1 MKMITHEEL
10 KNEMERL
17 GYYPTEELVFEA
29 WNGLFMFG
37 LGEINPGQDIFAAC
51 LEGPPGAGKTFY
63 AETYCKL
70 AKQIYNEEVSL
81 VEYQCDAT
89 TGKTELFEDINISAA
104 IRGDADKV
112 NVPGKLIEA
121 VKLVNTGK
129 KVVLFIDEYDKAR
142 EETDAFLLQFLQ
154 SGKINATQHG
164 DLGVIDK
171 YKSNL
176 QVILCKNDF
185 REELSGPLSR
195 RLRIIR
201 LDYMTPEI
209 FHKTAHRVLV
219 EEREKPVNDGLM
231 NMVTL
236 MYNLAYKE
244 KEKYNRLPSCS
255 EMLIALEDAN
265 RLLYL
270 ANAPQYIIYHTIIKN
285 MFKSLDDIK
294 TFENS
299 LTKNKELLELVK
311 DMKNKDTS
319 NKEVDIN
326 SIIASKVFVEENKK
340 LVENSTKMKELI
352 TKYQKLFQELKKKEE
367 NMIGEN
373 SNNTE
378 TSKINLDG
386 GKLVSTNR
394 IPNVISNFDDS
405 TDYVKRGQNILE
417 LSENDWTL
425 ATTIKLNDLS
435 DSNFHMEY
443 INYLIE
449 NAEDFGLV
457 MYENGVLLNP
467 FDDKLKLV
475 AIRVGLEYKIM
486 SNYQVIP
493 SNYLTAIKGFV
504 YLVRKFIIE
513 KNIQMNADSNSYGIY
528 NINSLIYDSE
538 DLNYDKIADNVY
550 SVEISGDIDKS
561 TEFENIA
568 ELQCVDIESAINA
581 SNSIMN
587 QKVKTKTKKK

>member
-37 LGEINPGQDIFAAC
+37 LGEINPGQDIFATC

-70 AKQIYNEEVSL
+70 VKHIYNEEASL

-112 NVPGKLIEA
+112 NIPGKLIEA
-121 VKLVNTGK
+121 IKLANSGK

-154 SGKINATQHG
+154 SGKINSTQHG

-209 FHKTAHRVLV
+209 FYKTANRVLV
-219 EEREKPVNDGLM
+219 EGREKPVNGGLM

-270 ANAPQYIIYHTIIKN
+270 ANAPKHIIYKTIIKN
-285 MFKSLDDIK
+285 MFKSVDDIK
-294 TFENS
+294 IFENS
-299 LTKNKELLELVK
+299 LTKNKKLLDLVN
-311 DMKNKDTS
+311 DMKKTDTP
-319 NKEVDIN
+319 NKEIDIN
-326 SIIASKVFVEENKK
+326 SIIASKVFKEENEKFVEKSNK
-340 LVENSTKMKELI
+340 LKELI
-352 TKYQKLFQELKKKEE
+352 DKYQKLLPELKEKEE
-367 NMIGEN
+367 NMISEN
-373 SNNTE
+373 ANNIE
-378 TSKINLDG
+378 TNKINLAG

-394 IPNVISNFDDS
+394 MPNILSNFNDS
-405 TDYVKRGQNILE
+405 TDYVRRGQNIFE

-425 ATTIKLNDLS
+425 VATIKLNDLS
-435 DSNFHMEY
+435 ESNFHTEY
-443 INYLIE
+443 INSLIKS
-449 NAEDFGLV
+449 AEEFGLV
-457 MYENGVLLNP
+457 IYENGVLLNP
-467 FDDKLKLV
+467 SDDKLRLI
-475 AIRVGLEYKIM
+475 AIREGIEYKIM

-493 SNYLTAIKGFV
+493 SNYLTAIKGFA
-504 YLVRKFIIE
+504 YLVRNFIVE
-513 KNIQMNADSNSYGIY
+513 RNIQMKTDSNYYGIY
-528 NINSLIYDSE
+528 NINSLIYNPE

-550 SVEISGDIDKS
+550 SVEIAGKIDKS
-561 TEFENIA
+561 TGFENIV
-568 ELQCVDIESAINA
+568 ELPCVDIESAIKA

-587 QKVKTKTKKK
+587 QKVKTKSK

>member
-10 KNEMERL
+10 KNEMENL

-209 FHKTAHRVLV
+209 FYKTAHRVLV

-270 ANAPQYIIYHTIIKN
+270 ANAPQYIIYQTIIKN

-352 TKYQKLFQELKKKEE
+352 AKYQKLFQDLKKKEE
-367 NMIGEN
+367 NMISEN
-373 SNNTE
+373 TNNTE

-394 IPNVISNFDDS
+394 IPNVISNFNDS
-405 TDYVKRGQNILE
+405 TDYVKRGLNILE

-425 ATTIKLNDLS
+425 AATIKLNDLS

-449 NAEDFGLV
+449 NAEDFGLI

-467 FDDKLKLV
+467 SDDKLKLV

-587 QKVKTKTKKK
+587 QKVKTKKK